1 MGFVMTPATM
11 VLIWRTASKM
21 VLRLASKM
29 VLMLD
34 ETKVVVNIQRV
45 ELPIH
50 PDFEMVDKKVRRWG

>member
-1 MGFVMTPATM
+1 MGFVMMLATM

-21 VLRLASKM
+21 VLRMASKM
-29 VLMLD
+29 VLKLD

-50 PDFEMVDKKVRRWG
+50 PDFEMVDEKVRRQG